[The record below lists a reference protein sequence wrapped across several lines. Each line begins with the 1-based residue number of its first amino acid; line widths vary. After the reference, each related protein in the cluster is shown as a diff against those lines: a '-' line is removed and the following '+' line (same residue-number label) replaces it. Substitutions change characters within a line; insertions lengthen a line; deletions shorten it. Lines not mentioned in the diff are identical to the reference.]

1 MHPPF
6 YYICMGWTLMG
17 VQWPCFVPECVDG
30 VVDAGVRFHRV
41 PLMYLHTYGPA
52 AAVLWYKL

>member
-1 MHPPF
+1 
-6 YYICMGWTLMG
+6 MGWTLMG